1 VMMDRLSPL
10 ANGAQRLNAGSALKF
25 CDLVSGDADVYP
37 RTSPCY
43 EWDLAAGDA
52 LVRAAGGS
60 VTTLEGEPIR
70 YNRWDSLKA
79 PQFVAA
85 ADPNIDYTALLREP
99 DL

>member
-1 VMMDRLSPL
+1 
-10 ANGAQRLNAGSALKF
+10 
-25 CDLVSGDADVYP
+25 
-37 RTSPCY
+37 
-43 EWDLAAGDA
+43 
-52 LVRAAGGS
+52 